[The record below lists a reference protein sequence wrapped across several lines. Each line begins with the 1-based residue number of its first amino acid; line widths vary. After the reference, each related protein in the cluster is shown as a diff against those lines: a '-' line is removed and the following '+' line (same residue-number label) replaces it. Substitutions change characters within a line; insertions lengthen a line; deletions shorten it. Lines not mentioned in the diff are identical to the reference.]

1 MNNIDNQE
9 SALHESILRCLE
21 IIQRT
26 EERIMSHK
34 NWENPDKFAL
44 IQFSELKEGDYQIK
58 IKSDNIKKQFVI
70 KNTDLIVHIT
80 TGKETIFTFNVEEKK
95 KQIQFQKEKIIL
107 TDL

>member
-34 NWENPDKFAL
+34 KWENPDKFAL
-44 IQFSELKEGDYQIK
+44 LQFSELKERYT
-58 IKSDNIKKQFVI
+58 NE
-70 KNTDLIVHIT
+70 LIALLSKA
-80 TGKETIFTFNVEEKK
+80 G
-95 KQIQFQKEKIIL
+95 IQVQL
-107 TDL
+107 AQAA